1 MRTVENY
8 PVSFSEVS
16 FVAAAAA
23 RSFARAPSTPARV
36 VTRAM
41 SSTRDQAVAARSASR
56 QLQNLSSE
64 KRAEL
69 LCAIADALEANE
81 PAIMAANAEDMKT
94 AEAAH
99 TEPNLMNRL
108 KMKPGKIAQLAEGAR
123 QIAAMPEPIARPL
136 SKMEIADGLILEQVT
151 APLGV
156 LLIIFESRPD
166 ALPQIASLAIRS
178 GNGLLLK
185 GGKEAQK
192 TNAVL
197 HSVITEC
204 FPRFGVAREC
214 IVLVEGREAV
224 SDILK
229 LSDVVD
235 LVIPRGSNDLVSYIQ
250 NNTKI
255 PVLGHADGVVHV
267 YVDKDANVDMAA
279 KCAID
284 SKIDYPAACNALETL
299 LIHDDLVA
307 NGGAAELMTALRA
320 AGVELFGG
328 PRGTKELNLP
338 AAPAL
343 RHEYGGM
350 QCSVELVSS
359 MDNAIDYIHANGSA
373 HTDCVVTDDA
383 RVASEFLRRVD
394 SACVFHNCSTRFSD
408 GFRMGLGAEVGISTS
423 RIHARGPVGVEGL
436 LTTRWL
442 LRGRGQYSDKDT
454 AVKYTHRVLPTDE
467 QWMYRAMGYVGLAV
481 GIANAA
487 HIGMQLYNMRKK

>member
-1 MRTVENY
+1 
-8 PVSFSEVS
+8 
-16 FVAAAAA
+16 
-23 RSFARAPSTPARV
+23 
-36 VTRAM
+36 
-41 SSTRDQAVAARSASR
+41 VAARSASR
-56 QLQNLSSE
+56 QLQNLSSD

-81 PAIMAANAEDMKT
+81 PAIMAANAEDIKI
-94 AEAAH
+94 AEAAN

-108 KMKPGKIAQLAEGAR
+108 KMKRGKISQLAEGAR
-123 QIAAMPEPIARPL
+123 QIAAMPEPIARTL
-136 SKMEIADGLILEQVT
+136 SKMEIAHDLLLEQVT

-178 GNGLLLK
+178 GNGLMLK

-192 TNAVL
+192 TNQVL
-197 HSVITEC
+197 HQVIVDC
-204 FPRFGVAREC
+204 FPKFGVGRDC

-255 PVLGHADGVVHV
+255 PVLGHADGVCHV
-267 YVDKDANVDMAA
+267 LIDQDANLDMA
-279 KCAID
+279 CRLSVD
-284 SKIDYPAACNALETL
+284 SKVDYPAACNALETL
-299 LIHDDLVA
+299 LVHSSHITSGAYKNKIKPALV
-307 NGGAAELMTALRA
+307 N

-328 PRGTKELNLP
+328 KRAAKELNLP
-338 AAPAL
+338 PCPAL
-343 RHEYGGM
+343 RHEYGRPALT
-350 QCSVELVSS
+350 VEIVDDLDS
-359 MDNAIDYIHANGSA
+359 AIEYIHANGSA
-373 HTDCVVTDDA
+373 HTDCIITDNQATADT
-383 RVASEFLRRVD
+383 FLKQVD

-442 LRGRGQYSDKDT
+442 LRGKGQYSDKDT
-454 AVKYTHRVLPTDE
+454 AVQYTHKVLPMDE
-467 QWMYRAMGYVGLAV
+467 QWMYKAMGYLGLAV
-481 GIANAA
+481 GVANAV
-487 HIGMQLYNMRKK
+487 HIGLSLYQWRKGN

>member
-1 MRTVENY
+1 
-8 PVSFSEVS
+8 
-16 FVAAAAA
+16 
-23 RSFARAPSTPARV
+23 
-36 VTRAM
+36 M

-56 QLQNLSSE
+56 QLQNRSSE

-94 AEAAH
+94 AEAAN

-123 QIAAMPEPIARPL
+123 QIAAMPEPIARTL
-136 SKMEIADGLILEQVT
+136 SKMEIADGLVLEQVT

-197 HSVITEC
+197 HRVIVEC

-229 LSDVVD
+229 LNDVVD

-255 PVLGHADGVVHV
+255 PVLGHADGVCHV
-267 YVDKDANVDMAA
+267 YVDEKANLDMACRLA
-279 KCAID
+279 VD
-284 SKIDYPAACNALETL
+284 SKTDYPAACNALETL
-299 LIHDDLVA
+299 LVHASHVA
-307 NGGAAELMTALRA
+307 SGAWEEKIKPAMLQ
-320 AGVELFGG
+320 AGIELFGG
-328 PRGTKELNLP
+328 KTAAKSLKLP
-338 AAPAL
+338 PCPAL
-343 RHEYGGM
+343 RHEYGRPAM
-350 QCSVELVSS
+350 TVETVDHL
-359 MDNAIDYIHANGSA
+359 DAAIDYIHANGSA
-373 HTDCVVTDDA
+373 HTDCVITDDA

-442 LRGRGQYSDKDT
+442 LRGRGHYSDKDT

-467 QWMYRAMGYVGLAV
+467 QWMYRAMGYVGLAI

-487 HIGMQLYNMRKK
+487 HIGMTLYNLRKK

>member
-1 MRTVENY
+1 MT
-8 PVSFSEVS
+8 
-16 FVAAAAA
+16 
-23 RSFARAPSTPARV
+23 
-36 VTRAM
+36 
-41 SSTRDQAVAARSASR
+41 STRDQAVAARSASR

-69 LCAIADALEANE
+69 LCAIADALELHE
-81 PAIMAANAEDMKT
+81 PAIMDANAEDIT
-94 AEAAH
+94 AAELANTDA
-99 TEPNLMNRL
+99 NLMNRL

-123 QIAAMPEPIARPL
+123 QIAGMPEPIARTL
-136 SKMEIADGLILEQVT
+136 SKMEIADGLVLTQVT

-185 GGKEAQK
+185 GGKEAQR
-192 TNAVL
+192 TNQAL
-197 HSVITEC
+197 HRVIVDC
-204 FPRFGVAREC
+204 FPKFGVGRDC

-229 LSDVVD
+229 LNDVVD

-255 PVLGHADGVVHV
+255 PVLGHADGVCHV
-267 YVDKDANVDMAA
+267 LIDRDADLAMACRLA
-279 KCAID
+279 VD
-284 SKIDYPAACNALETL
+284 SKVDYPAACNALETL
-299 LIHDDLVA
+299 LVHTKHVES
-307 NGGAAELMTALRA
+307 GAWFEQIKPALEN

-328 PRGTKELNLP
+328 RRAAKTLSLP
-338 AAPAL
+338 PCPAL
-343 RHEYGGM
+343 RHEYGRPALT
-350 QCSVELVSS
+350 VEIVDDLES
-359 MDNAIDYIHANGSA
+359 AIEYIHANGSA
-373 HTDCVVTDDA
+373 HTDCIITDNQVTADA
-383 RVASEFLRRVD
+383 FLRRVD

-442 LRGRGQYSDKDT
+442 LRGKGQYSDKDT
-454 AVKYTHRVLPTDE
+454 AVAYTHKVLPTDE
-467 QWMYRAMGYVGLAV
+467 QWMYKAMGYVGLAV
-481 GIANAA
+481 GLANAV
-487 HIGMQLYNMRKK
+487 HIGLSLYQWRKK